1 MKYKMLIAVL
11 AIFSTTAY
19 GQWQVSASSG
29 YAVGSAGMKLGER
42 ITTTETENSY
52 GSYGEGTNFQLRGT
66 YFFDDSF
73 GFDLGNRSMRNVYYF
88 VFLKSVMRRV
98 TIFSDFRAR
107 NSKKKFKI

>member
-66 YFFDDSF
+66 YFF
-73 GFDLGNRSMRNVYYF
+73 
-88 VFLKSVMRRV
+88 
-98 TIFSDFRAR
+98 
-107 NSKKKFKI
+107 